1 MSIRLRLF
9 LSHVV
14 IIFLVLL
21 GIYLFLDFSLTDL
34 LSKNIDTQLLGQA
47 EMGRNFLSY
56 ALPDVADYTYQQ
68 IDRYVDRLQ
77 TSQSGNRFTFIDLEG
92 KVWGDSKQNGENLED
107 MDDHSKRPEIME
119 AIAEGYGTS
128 ERFSDTLK
136 RDLRYCALLI
146 ERDSNSIGICRVA
159 MDVESI
165 KETTVEIKKNIL
177 LSAFFGLFI
186 AIVLATISAQA
197 ITSPLQKVRETADE
211 IARGNI
217 QSRVEIPPGK
227 DLADFTRFF
236 NQMVDQVQE
245 QLQTSH
251 QERNRLETIL
261 SSMNEGV
268 LMVND
273 QSEIIYANSAA
284 QRLLNLSDQS
294 IGQSLIEANRN
305 PQLYNL
311 FQMVNVDRKSA
322 TDELKLDPMEARET
336 QVTVVPLKTKNES
349 LILFFDVSQLRQLE
363 RMRSDFVVNVSH
375 ELRTPLTTIEGY
387 SEILLDTRLESQ
399 QKQFVEKILQQ
410 SGQMALLVSD
420 LLRLARLESGTALL
434 EQEPCFLDDFYQ
446 PLIDIFAP
454 IIEDE
459 ELKLEWSMPQ
469 ELPVVFVDPKLI
481 RQIFVNLVDNA
492 IKYTERGNVISVS
505 AKIDD
510 NMVQCVVN
518 DNGVGIPKAAIP
530 RVFER
535 FYRVDKARN
544 RSVSGTGLGLSICKH
559 ICLQHG
565 GAVWVE
571 SEVGKGSSFYFTLP
585 IYRPE
590 IHDSSVVS

>member
-1 MSIRLRLF
+1 
-9 LSHVV
+9 
-14 IIFLVLL
+14 
-21 GIYLFLDFSLTDL
+21 
-34 LSKNIDTQLLGQA
+34 
-47 EMGRNFLSY
+47 
-56 ALPDVADYTYQQ
+56 
-68 IDRYVDRLQ
+68 
-77 TSQSGNRFTFIDLEG
+77 
-92 KVWGDSKQNGENLED
+92 
-107 MDDHSKRPEIME
+107 
-119 AIAEGYGTS
+119 
-128 ERFSDTLK
+128 
-136 RDLRYCALLI
+136 
-146 ERDSNSIGICRVA
+146 

-311 FQMVNVDRKSA
+311 FRMVNVDRKSA

-349 LILFFDVSQLRQLE
+349 LILFFDVSQLRLLE

-434 EQEPCFLDDFYQ
+434 EQEPCFLDLS
-446 PLIDIFAP
+446 LI
-454 IIEDE
+454 
-459 ELKLEWSMPQ
+459 
-469 ELPVVFVDPKLI
+469 
-481 RQIFVNLVDNA
+481 
-492 IKYTERGNVISVS
+492 
-505 AKIDD
+505 
-510 NMVQCVVN
+510 
-518 DNGVGIPKAAIP
+518 
-530 RVFER
+530 
-535 FYRVDKARN
+535 
-544 RSVSGTGLGLSICKH
+544 H
-559 ICLQHG
+559 I
-565 GAVWVE
+565 
-571 SEVGKGSSFYFTLP
+571 
-585 IYRPE
+585 
-590 IHDSSVVS
+590 